1 MKYEKE
7 TVQKFLKFIE
17 KEKSLQQVCQEL
29 EMEELEVLGL
39 VYYVK
44 NKGINI
50 VIKRLDDDI
59 YMINQGDL
67 ELADDNTYE
76 FITDE
81 QNEFKFIAISDTRLG
96 SKSQQLSILNDI
108 YNKGHEM
115 GYDNVI
121 LCGNISAGIYPIT
134 DMYAETNFIDDTFN
148 QIDYITEYYPQVE
161 GMTTYFIT
169 GKIDDKHLKKN
180 KINIG
185 RRISEVRKDMIYL
198 GDNSC
203 NVTIDKTRMQILCNK
218 LAKTYTVSYR
228 PQQQIESYR
237 SEDKPDILLLGG
249 LLQMEKFT
257 YRSVR
262 CISVPSVVA
271 TTKEMNDKRYSNT
284 IGAWYVTV
292 KTNEK
297 GLLESVRAI
306 NCPYYVTVK
315 NDYLRAK
322 PLKITPKTTTEKG
335 RSLRMKKGETNS
347 GE

>member
-1 MKYEKE
+1 MKYEKD
-7 TVQKFLKFIE
+7 TINKFLKFIE
-17 KEKSLQQVCQEL
+17 KEKSLNQVCQEL

-39 VYYVK
+39 VYYVR
-44 NKGINI
+44 NKGINV
-50 VIKRLDDDI
+50 VIKKLDDDI
-59 YMINQGDL
+59 YMINQRDL
-67 ELADDNTYE
+67 ELDDDSTYE
-76 FITDE
+76 FITDD
-81 QNEFKFIAISDTRLG
+81 NNIFKFIAISDTRLG
-96 SKSQQLSILNDI
+96 SKYQQLSILNDI
-108 YNKGHEM
+108 YSKGHEL

-134 DMYAETNFIDDTFN
+134 DIYAESNFIDDTFN
-148 QIDYITEYYPQVE
+148 QIDYIAKFYPEIE
-161 GMTTYFIT
+161 GVKTYIIN
-169 GKIDDKHLKKN
+169 GKIDDSHLRKN

-185 RRISEVRKDMIYL
+185 KRISEIRKDIEYL

-203 NVTIDKTRMQILCNK
+203 NVSIDKVKMQILCSK

-257 YRSVR
+257 YRNVN

-271 TTKEMNDKRYSNT
+271 TTKEMNEKRYSNT

-297 GLLESVRAI
+297 GQLESIRAI
-306 NCPYYVTVK
+306 NSPYYLTDK
-315 NDYLRAK
+315 NDYLNAK
-322 PLKITPKTTTEKG
+322 PLKKIDEKD
-335 RSLRMKKGETNS
+335 KKLIKKRGEKN
-347 GE
+347 GN